1 MADNLGLD
9 ALDIGIST
17 TGMTEYQENLKAIL
31 LTETKNKLM
40 EEYEN
45 VMSVINTG
53 WQGVSR
59 DRFDTQFKTMC
70 EKIGADLFME
80 YNDLEAR
87 LSELQA
93 FYFEQ
98 DQALIEE

>member
-1 MADNLGLD
+1 MAENLDLS
-9 ALDIGIST
+9 ALDIGISSS
-17 TGMTEYQENLKAIL
+17 GMDEYKQNLKATL
-31 LTETKNKLM
+31 LTETTTKLM

-45 VMSVINTG
+45 VMAVINTG

-70 EKIGADLFME
+70 ETIGADLDAE
-80 YNDLEAR
+80 YADLEAR
-87 LSELQA
+87 FAELQA

-98 DQALIEE
+98 DRALIEE

>member
-9 ALDIGIST
+9 ALDIGISAN
-17 TGMTEYQENLKAIL
+17 GMLEYQENLKATL
-31 LTETKNKLM
+31 LTETKTKLM

-45 VMSVINTG
+45 VMAVINTG

-59 DRFDTQFKTMC
+59 DRFDAQLKTMC
-70 EKIGADLFME
+70 ETIGADLDAE
-80 YNDLEAR
+80 YADLEAR
-87 LSELQA
+87 LAELQA

>member
-1 MADNLGLD
+1 MADNLDLS
-9 ALDIGIST
+9 ALDIGISA
-17 TGMTEYQENLKAIL
+17 TGMDEYQENLKAKL
-31 LTETKNKLM
+31 LTETKTKLM

-45 VMSVINTG
+45 IMTSINTG

-59 DRFDTQFKTMC
+59 DRFDAQLKAMC
-70 EKIGADLFME
+70 ETIGADLDAE
-80 YNDLEAR
+80 YADLASR
-87 LSELQA
+87 LAELQA